1 MSPRKRHDKTLPPY
15 TYRGKSAF
23 EYKPYK
29 GKGVARPT
37 IRLCALNQPMSR
49 VWEAWEEAQESA
61 KADTLEWLLR
71 EYAASHS
78 FRYRGD
84 EPKSPRTI
92 AEQER
97 MLEHIV
103 KRPRGRGKFFGGA
116 KLKDITPGV
125 ITRYLDAR
133 LADGAG
139 VAGNRERALISKA
152 WNWAFA
158 RDLTRAKN
166 PCDGVA
172 RNPER
177 PRQHYATDADYDAWL
192 RYLVD
197 EGAPWY
203 LPVVE
208 ELCYLCRIRK
218 VEALT
223 ARKSQILE
231 EGFDTLRRKGS
242 KDAITQWS
250 DRLRAAAVDV
260 PHAFTPGRFSEYIV
274 TNTRGLRITISAYNS
289 ARARWMK
296 KAKAAGVV
304 RVHFTVHDLK
314 RKGATDAEQDAT
326 VTTGNSPAMS
336 KVYDVSKLIAR
347 ATR

>member
-1 MSPRKRHDKTLPPY
+1 MSPRKRQDKTLPPY

-23 EYKPYK
+23 EFKPYK

-37 IRLCALNQPMSR
+37 IRLCGLNQPMSR

-61 KADTLEWLLR
+61 KSDTLEWLLR

-78 FRYRGD
+78 FRHRGD

-103 KRPRGRGKFFGGA
+103 KRPRGRGKRFGGA

-152 WNWAFA
+152 WNWAYA

-166 PCDGVA
+166 PCD
-172 RNPER
+172 
-177 PRQHYATDADYDAWL
+177 
-192 RYLVD
+192 
-197 EGAPWY
+197 
-203 LPVVE
+203 
-208 ELCYLCRIRK
+208 RIRK

-223 ARKSQILE
+223 ARKSQVLE

-250 DRLRAAAVDV
+250 DRLRAAAIDV

-296 KAKAAGVV
+296 KAKAAGAVQE
-304 RVHFTVHDLK
+304 HFTVHDLK